1 MGCEL
6 VYAVV
11 PAQGT
16 LEDLAEGLV
25 NERLKRKKRNRKR
38 LSGSDPYGLVKT
50 IKSLV
55 TLAGWRPGRG

>member
-1 MGCEL
+1 
-6 VYAVV
+6 VV

-25 NERLKRKKRNRKR
+25 KERLKRKKGNRKR

-50 IKSLV
+50 IKSMITLV
-55 TLAGWRPGRG
+55 EWHQGRG